1 MLNSK
6 QQKKKL
12 SKDIYNFNHNHNNQ
26 NNNKNKNT
34 RCKY

>member
-6 QQKKKL
+6 KKKKL
-12 SKDIYNFNHNHNNQ
+12 YKDIYNYNHNHNNQ